1 MRYLILGLFLF
12 GMSTQASANLNDQL
26 FEAMEKSCMYG
37 GFSTVLSMNERGL
50 LDEKQSIEE
59 RKKVIETCKELIK
72 SLKEGS

>member
-12 GMSTQASANLNDQL
+12 GMSTQASADLSNQV

-37 GFSTVLSMNERGL
+37 GFSTVLSMNEQGL
-50 LDEKQSIEE
+50 LDEKQVIEE
-59 RKKVIETCKELIK
+59 EKLVIKRCKELIK